1 MNIGDRVGDYE
12 IVAVLG
18 RGGMGQ
24 VYKVR
29 NILSERIEAMKVLL
43 PTLEGDKDLGDRFLR
58 EIKVQAALD
67 HPNIA
72 KLYNAFRA
80 TNQLLMVMEFVDGA
94 SLEQLMLNGPLMV
107 ADATRYAGQVL
118 NALSYAHGHGVVHR
132 DIKPA
137 NIMRTPEGAIK
148 LLDFGLARVRTD
160 QALTQPGT
168 TVGSLSYM
176 SPEQIRG
183 TEPDPRSDL
192 YSLGIVLYE
201 MLTGKRPF
209 QGDSNY
215 AIMAAHL
222 KEIPAPP
229 DKVVPWIAAPL
240 SEIIMKAIAKDP
252 ADRFQSAEDFRSAL
266 REMYSPAVNQAVTQP
281 LQTLPL
287 SPPPA
292 ATTNVPTGAT
302 VAAAATMNASAP
314 EKSAAPTQLKA
325 TPLPIETAAV
335 APQIPPPVP
344 VPAQQSSGSRRG
356 LYMALGS
363 IATLAA
369 LALAAVEV
377 PKFLH
382 ARANETNKPAVS
394 EPSPASSTPTPPPPS
409 AVSPSTNEQG
419 ASAASNAP
427 PSSTLTP
434 TVNQPVPVTRGT
446 SAQAQSLK
454 AATTQPAQNAQVS
467 NAADASNAEEIAR
480 LSEEHSTLNASATA
494 AKESLGSIKNQMAAQ
509 GLGLRRDIVE
519 AESQMNLHLNLAKK
533 AIRAGDSEG
542 AKRHMEMAQ
551 YALNTIDK
559 FLGH

>member
-1 MNIGDRVGDYE
+1 MNIGDHVGDYE

-24 VYKVR
+24 VYKIR

-43 PTLEGDKDLGDRFLR
+43 PTLEGDKDLADRFLR
-58 EIKVQAALD
+58 EIKVQGALD

-80 TNQLLMVMEFVDGA
+80 SDQLLMVMEFVEGT
-94 SLEQLMLNGPLMV
+94 SLEQLMLKGPLMV
-107 ADATRYAGQVL
+107 TDATSYAGQVL
-118 NALSYAHGHGVVHR
+118 DALNYAHSHGVVHR

-137 NIMRTPEGAIK
+137 NIMRTPAGVVK
-148 LLDFGLARVRTD
+148 LLDFGLARVRTE
-160 QALTQPGT
+160 QGLTQPGT

-222 KEIPAPP
+222 KEIPAAP

-252 ADRFQSAEDFRSAL
+252 ADRFQSAEEFRSAL
-266 REMYSPAVNQAVTQP
+266 REMYSPALDQAVTQP
-281 LQTLPL
+281 LTTVPVS
-287 SPPPA
+287 SPPV
-292 ATTNVPTGAT
+292 ATAS
-302 VAAAATMNASAP
+302 AAAGTAVVTAAKMASAP
-314 EKSAAPTQLKA
+314 QSAAAPAERNIAPPPMPTVA
-325 TPLPIETAAV
+325 VVPEAPSPAPLPV
-335 APQIPPPVP
+335 
-344 VPAQQSSGSRRG
+344 QQSSGSRRG

-369 LALAAVEV
+369 LALAAVEI
-377 PKFLH
+377 PKFIH
-382 ARANETNKPAVS
+382 ARANESKPAVS
-394 EPSPASSTPTPPPPS
+394 SSSTAPSTPVTPTAVPGITSPS
-409 AVSPSTNEQG
+409 ASDPG
-419 ASAASNAP
+419 ASAASNAAP
-427 PSSTLTP
+427 TATNTLP
-434 TVNQPVPVTRGT
+434 ANQPSAATGRT
-446 SAQAQSLK
+446 SAQTQSLRS
-454 AATTQPAQNAQVS
+454 ATTKPAANVQATS
-467 NAADASNAEEIAR
+467 SADAVNAEEIAK
-480 LSEEHSTLNASATA
+480 LSEEHSALNASAMA
-494 AKESLGSIKNQMAAQ
+494 AKESLGSIRNQMAAD

-519 AESQMNLHLNLAKK
+519 AESQMNLHMSLAKQ
-533 AIRAGDSEG
+533 AIRAGDSAG

-551 YALNTIDK
+551 YALRTIDK